1 MPVFQEFKEILV
13 SLIEILKS
21 READDFDW
29 RKLASATLIVCCL
42 ERILK
47 NNPLRLDAATDLLG
61 LFKLTVDVKL
71 QKCPE
76 IEFLLNL
83 PTVLRYM

>member
-1 MPVFQEFKEILV
+1 M

-21 READDFDW
+21 KEADDFGW
-29 RKLASATLIVCCL
+29 KKLASATLIVCCL

-47 NNPLRLDAATDLLG
+47 NDPLRQDAATDLLS
-61 LFKLTVDVKL
+61 LFKLTIDIEL

-76 IEFLLNL
+76 IEFLLSL
-83 PTVLRYM
+83 PTVLRYV